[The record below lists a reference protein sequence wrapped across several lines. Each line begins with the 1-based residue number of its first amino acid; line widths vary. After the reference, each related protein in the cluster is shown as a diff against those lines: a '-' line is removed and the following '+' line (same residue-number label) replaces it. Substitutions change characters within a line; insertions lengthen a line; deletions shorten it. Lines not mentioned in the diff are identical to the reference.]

1 MLMWQFLHIE
11 DGQNTASVDGDGSF
25 AGSVVEHPGVTS
37 TTSAITIAWIA
48 RINHGS
54 SLPAL
59 AVSLPS
65 GVSVSRG
72 EVVLG
77 CVGFRMWKEFLS
89 IGSWN
94 SNSRACNVMT
104 GRG

>member
-1 MLMWQFLHIE
+1 
-11 DGQNTASVDGDGSF
+11 
-25 AGSVVEHPGVTS
+25 
-37 TTSAITIAWIA
+37 
-48 RINHGS
+48 
-54 SLPAL
+54 
-59 AVSLPS
+59 LPS